1 MGCQPIERG
10 REIQPVNV
18 SCRTPA
24 VPSGPPYQIRFLDY
38 ITSGSFDQYVKWIR
52 SVLLL
57 VTTNEILTLVLFRV
71 HSIFR
76 PRIMQFAPMMDSSIP
91 LNICRSKSSTFSK
104 HRGVGNHSLTFVGGI
119 GNSRHY

>member
-1 MGCQPIERG
+1 MGCQPIECG
-10 REIQPVNV
+10 RRKQPVNV
-18 SCRTPA
+18 SCWTPL

-57 VTTNEILTLVLFRV
+57 VTTNEIPTLVLFRV

-91 LNICRSKSSTFSK
+91 LNICRSKSSKFSI
-104 HRGVGNHSLTFVGGI
+104 HRDVCNQSLSFVSGI